1 MFLKKIS
8 LTAKCKKQMCYKKK
22 DFLFQIMKNV
32 QMFPLEA
39 GRFEHEHRILFSR
52 EIENIRSYKE
62 VRLQKRIKFK
72 LLR

>member
-1 MFLKKIS
+1 
-8 LTAKCKKQMCYKKK
+8 
-22 DFLFQIMKNV
+22 MKNV

-52 EIENIRSYKE
+52 EIGNIRSYKE